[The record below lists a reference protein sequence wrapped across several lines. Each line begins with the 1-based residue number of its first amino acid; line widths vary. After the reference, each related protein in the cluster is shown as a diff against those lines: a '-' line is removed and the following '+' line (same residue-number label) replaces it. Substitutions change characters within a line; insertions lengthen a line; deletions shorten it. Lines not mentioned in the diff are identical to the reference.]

1 MIAPRGGAR
10 SGTPAGGVPSHG
22 SRPHEAAH
30 RRAAA
35 TTRPDASPYLD
46 RRPPVAAL
54 APTVLVAVLGFT
66 MAGLLWV
73 RQANSVA
80 DTGRAIAHLLE
91 RREALLMQRAAAR
104 VALAQATDPGGLAD
118 RARGLGFVPV
128 EEAAVEVVVVTA
140 DAAPAGSAAL
150 AEPGRRSPLE
160 LIVPPSDVPTADAD
174 EPSLSAI
181 PLSFWQALEPSP

>member
-10 SGTPAGGVPSHG
+10 SGNPSTVPSRG
-22 SRPHEAAH
+22 SGPHEAAH

-35 TTRPDASPYLD
+35 TPRSDASPYLD

-140 DAAPAGSAAL
+140 DAAPAGSGAL